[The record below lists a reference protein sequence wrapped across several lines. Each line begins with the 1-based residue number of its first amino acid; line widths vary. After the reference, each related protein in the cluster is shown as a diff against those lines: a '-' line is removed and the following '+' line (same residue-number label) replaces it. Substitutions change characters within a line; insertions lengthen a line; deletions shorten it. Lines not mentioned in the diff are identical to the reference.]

1 VTVLPRPAA
10 TPSSGI
16 ATPVEHHRRLWT
28 ALAVV
33 EVALASTAVLLDL
46 LVPALVVCVL
56 AGLSLVVRRR
66 GPASLGFHRPAHAG
80 RLAGRVLLLASGW
93 TVLQFCLVMPV
104 LNHLTGDRQDLSAF
118 EDLEGNL
125 GLFAALVVASWL
137 LGALVE
143 ETAVRGYLQ
152 TRITDVLG
160 VQRLGIV
167 VAVVLTAALFGALH
181 TEQGAIGVTLTFL
194 DGLFFGWL
202 RWHHGTL
209 WASVLGHGFNNT
221 IGIATFF
228 LVGPV
233 YGLW

>member
-1 VTVLPRPAA
+1 
-10 TPSSGI
+10 
-16 ATPVEHHRRLWT
+16 
-28 ALAVV
+28 VV
-33 EVALASTAVLLDL
+33 EVALATAAIVLDL
-46 LVPALVVCVL
+46 LIPALVICLL
-56 AGLSLVVRRR
+56 AGLSLAVRRR
-66 GPASLGFHRPAHAG
+66 GASSLGFHRPEHPW
-80 RLAGRVLLLASGW
+80 RLAATVLVLAAGW
-93 TVLQFCLVMPV
+93 TAFQFSLVMPV

-118 EDLEGNL
+118 DDLEGNV
-125 GLFAALVVASWL
+125 GLFAALLAASWL

-160 VQRLGIV
+160 VRGLGIV
-167 VAVVLTAALFGALH
+167 VAVLLTSALFGVMHA
-181 TEQGAIGVTLTFL
+181 EQGAIGVVLTFL
-194 DGLFFGWL
+194 DGLFFSWL

-221 IGIATFF
+221 IGIVTFF